1 MSENTNGRLISQEI
15 TVDFGA
21 TPLSLGTGKVA
32 KQANGSVV
40 AQVGETVVLAAVV
53 MAPPRPEPLDFFPL
67 TVEYREKMYANGKI
81 PGGFFKRENRPSQ
94 AEILTSRLIDR
105 PLRPM
110 FPDGFTQEVQV
121 FCTVLSY
128 DGINN
133 PDVVAMVAASSA
145 LYTSDIPFD
154 KPVAG
159 VRVGYDGTNYI
170 LNPPQDTQDALLLN
184 LVVAGTK
191 NAVVMVESG
200 AKMLTEKQMLGA
212 LRFGHEAIQKL
223 CDAQEKLREMVG
235 KPKAAFV
242 KAETDTTLL
251 EKIQRLS
258 LPKFTK
264 ISEIYEKI
272 ERSEAIDEACESVID
287 ELADE
292 YPERRELIK
301 SLFHDQYAMSMR
313 RQVLDQGVRVDGR
326 KTTEIRPITADVGV
340 LPRVHGSSLF
350 TRGQTQ
356 SLGVLTLGTGE
367 DTQELDTLQQKGE
380 DTYYMH
386 YNFPSYSVGE
396 VRPIRAPGRREIG
409 HGALAQRSL
418 EPIIPNHEDFPYT
431 IRLVSEILESNGSS
445 SMASVCS
452 GCLAL
457 MDGGVPIKA
466 PVAGIAMGLIK
477 DGDKYAVLSDIQGI
491 EDHLGDMDFKVA
503 GTTEGI
509 TALQMDIKIEGIT
522 FEIIEKALAQAH
534 EGRKFI
540 LGKMAESLTAP
551 RTDLS
556 KYAPRIDT
564 IWINPD
570 KIRDVIGTGGKVIR
584 EIVAQTGCKI
594 DITDDGKVLVA
605 SSDLASK
612 QKAID
617 WINSIIAE
625 PEVGKSYTGKVVRIE
640 DFGAFIE
647 ILPGKDGMVHVS
659 ELEPHRVNKVTDVC
673 NLGDEVTVKVVSI
686 DEKGRVRLSRKQAMY
701 TPEQLAEMEA
711 NAPKSERNGGERR
724 ERDRNGRGRD
734 RDRKHDRG
742 GRRRGGEGSYR
753 SSAPVISSEEPLEP
767 RADKPETMPVVNIS
781 PDQLDDDLFEKL

>member
-1 MSENTNGRLISQEI
+1 MSENTNGHLISQEI

-67 TVEYREKMYANGKI
+67 TVEYREKMYANGKV

-94 AEILTSRLIDR
+94 QEILTSRLIDR

-128 DGINN
+128 DGVNN
-133 PDVVAMVAASSA
+133 PDLVAMIAASSA
-145 LYTSDIPFD
+145 LIISNIPFE
-154 KPVAG
+154 KPIAG
-159 VRVGYDGTNYI
+159 VRVGFDGTNYI
-170 LNPPQDTQDALLLN
+170 LNPTLDKQDELLLD

-200 AKMLTEKQMLGA
+200 AKMLTEEQMLGA
-212 LRFGHEAIQKL
+212 LRFGHEAIKKI
-223 CDAQEKLREMVG
+223 CEAQEKFREMVG
-235 KPKAAFV
+235 KPESEYV
-242 KAETDTTLL
+242 KNIPDTTLQ
-251 EKIQRLS
+251 EKIARLS
-258 LPKFTK
+258 LPKFAK
-264 ISEIYEKI
+264 ISEIYEKVA
-272 ERSEAIDEACESVID
+272 RGEALDDARESIID

-292 YPERRELIK
+292 YPEGRELI
-301 SLFHDQYAMSMR
+301 SSIFEDAYAKSMR
-313 RQVLDQGVRVDGR
+313 RKVLDEGIRPDGR
-326 KTTEIRPITADVGV
+326 KLDEIRPITTDVSV
-340 LPRVHGSSLF
+340 LPRTHGSSLF

-367 DTQELDTLQQKGE
+367 DTQEIDTLQEKGE
-380 DTYYMH
+380 HTYYMH

-409 HGALAQRSL
+409 HGALAERSL
-418 EPIIPNHEDFPYT
+418 KPIIPNHDDFPYT

-477 DGDKYAVLSDIQGI
+477 EEDGYAVLSDIQGL

-503 GTTEGI
+503 GTQDGI

-522 FEIIEKALAQAH
+522 FEIMEKALAQAKL
-534 EGRKFI
+534 GRKHI
-540 LGKMAESLTAP
+540 LGKMAESITQP
-551 RTDLS
+551 REDLS

-564 IWINPD
+564 IWINPE

-594 DITDDGKVLVA
+594 DITDDGKVLIA
-605 SSDLASK
+605 SADLQAK
-612 QKAID
+612 QAATD
-617 WINSIIAE
+617 WIKRITAE
-625 PEVGKSYTGKVVRIE
+625 PEVGQIYTGKVVRIE
-640 DFGAFIE
+640 DFGAFVE
-647 ILPGKDGMVHVS
+647 LMPGKDGMVHVS

-673 NLGDEVTVKVVSI
+673 QMGDELTVKVIGI
-686 DEKGRVRLSRKQAMY
+686 DEKGRVRLSRKQAIY

-711 NAPKSERNGGERR
+711 ANPKPEGGERR
-724 ERDRNGRGRD
+724 ERGNRDRDRGDRGRGRD
-734 RDRKHDRG
+734 RGNRRDHGNRG
-742 GRRRGGEGSYR
+742 R
-753 SSAPVISSEEPLEP
+753 SENNTAADNGTPSEP
-767 RADKPETMPVVNIS
+767 RADKPETMPVLNIS